1 MSRLQI
7 NLHQDFQPASRLPR
21 ANLRVLSRDPLSSRL
36 SFLLS
41 LVACLGGL
49 LLVYLV
55 I

>member
-7 NLHQDFQPASRLPR
+7 NLHQDFQPASRAVR
-21 ANLRVLSRDPLSSRL
+21 GNLRVLNRDPLSSRL

-49 LLVYLV
+49 LLLYLLV
-55 I
+55 